1 MRGST
6 PAPRPGSRPRARR
19 AARSL
24 AGWALLAGIALLAVG
39 CGALDER
46 PVQSAL
52 DPAGPVARAQDQLW
66 NIVFPIAVGV
76 FVLVQ
81 GAIIFAMIRYRSRGD
96 EATPPNQ
103 IEGNTRLEVLWT
115 IIPALILAGIA
126 VPTVR
131 TIFVQAAAP
140 EEALEVR
147 VIGKQYFWEFQYEDP
162 ATGDTVH
169 TATEL
174 HIPTGMPVL
183 LSMESH
189 GIGGEGAADG
199 VIHSFWVPRLAG
211 KQDVVPG
218 HVRPLII
225 EADEPGEYHGQCAEF
240 CGLSHANML
249 FTVVAHEPADFDAW
263 LTAEAEPASAEG
275 LEGLAAEGERAF
287 ETAGCIGCHAVRGET
302 SEGEPREF
310 LRIGPDLTH
319 LMSRGTFAG
328 GVFETTPENLAAW
341 IADPPGVK
349 PGAQMPDLGLDEE
362 TIDALVA
369 YLTTLK

>member
-6 PAPRPGSRPRARR
+6 PARRPGPGPRQRRTARG
-19 AARSL
+19 L
-24 AGWALLAGIALLAVG
+24 AGWALLAIIALLAAG
-39 CGALDER
+39 CGALDEP

-52 DPAGPVARAQDQLW
+52 EPAGPVARAQDQLW
-66 NIVFPIAVGV
+66 DIVFPVAVAV

-81 GAIIFAMIRYRSRGD
+81 GAIIFAMIRYRAPRD

-103 IEGNTRLEVLWT
+103 IEGNTRLEILWT

-140 EEALEVR
+140 EAPLEVR
-147 VIGKQYFWEFQYEDP
+147 VVAKQYFWEFQYEDP
-162 ATGDTVH
+162 ASGGTVF

-174 HIPTGMPVL
+174 HIPTETPVL

-189 GIGGEGAADG
+189 GLAQGEDPNG
-199 VIHSFWVPRLAG
+199 VIHSFWVPQLAG

-218 HVRPLII
+218 HIRPLVI
-225 EADEPGEYHGQCAEF
+225 EADEPGEYSGQCLEF

-249 FTVVAHEPADFDAW
+249 FTVVAQDQADFDAW
-263 LTAEAEPASAEG
+263 LAAQAEPADSEG
-275 LEGLAAEGERAF
+275 LEGQVAAGAEAF
-287 ETAGCIGCHAVRGET
+287 ATAQCIACHAIDGYPV
-302 SEGEPREF
+302 EGDPARV
-310 LRIGPDLTH
+310 GPDLTH
-319 LMSRGTFAG
+319 LASRQRFAG

-349 PGAQMPDLGLDEE
+349 PGAQMPDLELDDD

-369 YLTTLK
+369 YLMTLE